1 MRERLQKVM
10 ARAGIGSRRASE
22 KLIEEGRVTINGK
35 FAKLGDKADLDLDI
49 IKVDGKIIK
58 HIEPL
63 VYIALNKPSGV
74 LSTVQSPDARETVRD
89 LVPLPGR
96 LYPVGR
102 LDIESE
108 GLMILT
114 NDGELAN
121 QLTHP
126 KYGHEK
132 EYRVLVSG
140 FPDNKQLNAWRHG
153 VVLENGYKTL
163 PADVK
168 IESRYSNGTWLR
180 IVLKE
185 GKKRQI
191 REVGS
196 RIGLPV
202 LRIIRTRIARIHLRN
217 LKVGE
222 WRKLSDKE
230 IRLLKMSE

>member
-1 MRERLQKVM
+1 MRERLQKLM

-22 KLIEEGRVTINGK
+22 KLIEEGRVTINGQL
-35 FAKLGDKADLDLDI
+35 AKLGDKADINLDT
-49 IKVDGKIIK
+49 IKVDGRIIK

-63 VYIALNKPSGV
+63 VYIALNKPRGV
-74 LSTVQSPDARETVRD
+74 VSTVQSPDPRATVRD
-89 LVPLPGR
+89 LVPTSSR

-102 LDIESE
+102 LDVESE
-108 GLMILT
+108 GLILLT

-132 EYRVLVSG
+132 EYRVLVAVY
-140 FPDNKQLNAWRHG
+140 PDSKQLNAWRHG
-153 VVLENGYKTL
+153 VVLEDGYKTL
-163 PADVK
+163 PADVQ
-168 IESRYSNGTWLR
+168 IESRSGNGAWLR

-202 LRIIRTRIARIHLRN
+202 LRIIRIRIGSLYLRN
-217 LKVGE
+217 LKTGQ
-222 WRKLSDKE
+222 WRKLSKKE
-230 IRLLKMSE
+230 IQSLKRL